1 MEFKE
6 KGQQTKYNIY
16 IVEIDLWGLGEG
28 SS

>member
-16 IVEIDLWGLGEG
+16 IAEVHLVQHLFLGK
-28 SS
+28 